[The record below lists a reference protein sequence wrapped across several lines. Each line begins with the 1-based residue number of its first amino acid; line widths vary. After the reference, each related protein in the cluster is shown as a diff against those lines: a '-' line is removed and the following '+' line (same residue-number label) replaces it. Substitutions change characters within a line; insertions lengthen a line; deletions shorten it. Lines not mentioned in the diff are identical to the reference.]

1 MPPAPVFIATRGSP
15 LALAQ
20 ANLILGQCRVAFPDL
35 SFALKI
41 IKTTGDELSPASIP
55 SPELSKGYFTKELEL
70 ALLSGEA
77 DLAVHSLKDLPTDL
91 PPGLKLGAVG
101 PRADARDVLIY
112 RAADIATS
120 SFKSQS
126 AVPPAPA
133 AASLAKRGFK
143 PHLKLGA
150 LPPGATIA
158 TGSPRRRA
166 QLLEQRAD
174 LNVVPIRG
182 NVGTRLKKLAEQ
194 PSIDG
199 LVLATAGLER
209 LGIELNPDGR
219 LRGEGTPDG
228 LLATRLELEQML
240 PCVGQAALGIEVRE
254 KDARAETICAR
265 LNHFETEQCVRAERA
280 FLKAM
285 GGGCQLAVAA
295 CAVLLDEVIWL
306 RAVSFLGGRARRAEA
321 RGPVS
326 EAVELGRQVARQLGG
341 RP

>member
-1 MPPAPVFIATRGSP
+1 MLPAPILIATRGSP

-41 IKTTGDELSPASIP
+41 IRTAGDELPPNSLP
-55 SPELSKGYFTKELEL
+55 SPDLGKGYFTKELEL

-112 RAADIATS
+112 RDADVATS
-120 SFKSQS
+120 SFK
-126 AVPPAPA
+126 
-133 AASLAKRGFK
+133 
-143 PHLKLGA
+143 PHLQLGA

-182 NVGTRLKKLAEQ
+182 NVGTRLKKLAGQ

-199 LVLATAGLER
+199 LVLAAAGLER
-209 LGIELNPDGR
+209 LGIELGPDGR

-228 LLATRLELEQML
+228 LIATRLELEQML

-295 CAVLLDEVIWL
+295 CAVLLEEAIWL

-321 RGPVS
+321 RGPAS
-326 EAVELGRQVARQLGG
+326 EAV
-341 RP
+341 

>member
-1 MPPAPVFIATRGSP
+1 MLPAPILIATRGSP

-20 ANLILGQCRVAFPDL
+20 ANLILGQCRGALPDV

-41 IKTTGDELSPASIP
+41 IKTAGDELPPASLP
-55 SPELSKGYFTKELEL
+55 GPDLGKGYFTKELEL

-101 PRADARDVLIY
+101 PRADPRDMLIY
-112 RAADIATS
+112 RSSDVATS
-120 SFKSQS
+120 SFK
-126 AVPPAPA
+126 
-133 AASLAKRGFK
+133 
-143 PHLKLGA
+143 PHLTLGA
-150 LPPGATIA
+150 LPPGATLA

-199 LVLATAGLER
+199 LVLAAAGLER
-209 LGIELNPDGR
+209 LGIELGPDGQ

-254 KDARAETICAR
+254 KDARSETICAR

-295 CAVLLDEVIWL
+295 CAVLRGEILWL

-326 EAVELGRQVARQLGG
+326 EAVELGRQVA
-341 RP
+341 

>member
-1 MPPAPVFIATRGSP
+1 MLPAPILIATRGSP

-41 IKTTGDELSPASIP
+41 IKTAGDELPPNSLP
-55 SPELSKGYFTKELEL
+55 SPDLGKGYFTKELEL

-112 RAADIATS
+112 RHADLATS

-126 AVPPAPA
+126 EAPPAPA

-143 PHLKLGA
+143 PHLTLGA

-199 LVLATAGLER
+199 LVLAAAGLEG
-209 LGIELNPDGR
+209 LGIEF
-219 LRGEGTPDG
+219 
-228 LLATRLELEQML
+228 
-240 PCVGQAALGIEVRE
+240 RE
-254 KDARAETICAR
+254 RDARSETICAR

-280 FLKAM
+280 FRKAM

-295 CAVLLDEVIWL
+295 CAVLRGEILWL

-326 EAVELGRQVARQLGG
+326 EAVELGRQVA
-341 RP
+341 

>member
-1 MPPAPVFIATRGSP
+1 MLPAPILIATRGSP

-41 IKTTGDELSPASIP
+41 IKTAGDELPPNSLP
-55 SPELSKGYFTKELEL
+55 SPDLGKGYFTKELEL

-101 PRADARDVLIY
+101 PHADL
-112 RAADIATS
+112 ATS

-126 AVPPAPA
+126 EAPPAPA

-143 PHLKLGA
+143 PHLTLGA

-199 LVLATAGLER
+199 LVLAAAGLER
-209 LGIELNPDGR
+209 LGIEFDPDGQ

-254 KDARAETICAR
+254 RDARSETICAR

-295 CAVLLDEVIWL
+295 CAVLRGEILWL

-326 EAVELGRQVARQLGG
+326 EAVELGRQVARELGAG
-341 RP
+341 T